1 MTTEQ
6 SHETSAEHS
15 CGCGESHGES
25 HESPKPQ
32 EVVVESPQPQTQ
44 SGKLITITAKAAEK
58 INEFMGEEKESPNF
72 LEFMF
77 KAVVVLD
84 FLMEWVLRKQQKK
97 MI

>member
-15 CGCGESHGES
+15 CGCGSSHGES

-58 INEFMGEEKESPNF
+58 INEFMGEEKISPNS
-72 LEFMF
+72 LDFMF
-77 KAVVVLD
+77 
-84 FLMEWVLRKQQKK
+84 
-97 MI
+97 

>member
-6 SHETSAEHS
+6 SHETSADHS
-15 CGCGESHGES
+15 CGCGHDHGES

-58 INEFMGEEKESPNF
+58 INEFMAEEKDKARISKNLCSRRWLFRTF
-72 LEFMF
+72 LRHGF
-77 KAVVVLD
+77 
-84 FLMEWVLRKQQKK
+84 
-97 MI
+97 

>member
-15 CGCGESHGES
+15 CGCGDSHGES

-44 SGKLITITAKAAEK
+44 SGKLITIDRK
-58 INEFMGEEKESPNF
+58 S
-72 LEFMF
+72 
-77 KAVVVLD
+77 VV
-84 FLMEWVLRKQQKK
+84 
-97 MI
+97 

>member
-15 CGCGESHGES
+15 CGCGHEHGES

-32 EVVVESPQPQTQ
+32 EVVVESSQPQTQ

-58 INEFMGEEKESPNF
+58 INEFMAEEKDKPDSLES
-72 LEFMF
+72 MF

-84 FLMEWVLRKQQKK
+84 FLTDWVSRKQQRK